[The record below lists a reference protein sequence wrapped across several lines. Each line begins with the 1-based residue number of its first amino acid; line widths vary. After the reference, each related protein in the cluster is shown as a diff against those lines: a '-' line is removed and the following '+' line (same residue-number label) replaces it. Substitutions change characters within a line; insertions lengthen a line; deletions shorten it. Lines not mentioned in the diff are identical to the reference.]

1 MIFSAEKWNKGAELK
16 ALMKVNTAIS
26 FEMMEAP
33 LRNAFRQ
40 FLFPLLGETMAE
52 KSGRNI

>member
-26 FEMMEAP
+26 FDMMEAP
-33 LRNAFRQ
+33 LRGAF
-40 FLFPLLGETMAE
+40 PAIPVSTTGGCDG
-52 KSGRNI
+52 GRSD

>member
-26 FEMMEAP
+26 FDMMEAP
-33 LRNAFRQ
+33 LRGAFR
-40 FLFPLLGETMAE
+40 
-52 KSGRNI
+52 